1 MANLITIVRMII
13 AFIAICLLFYQ
24 TPASYITA
32 FILTVIAIWFDGLDG
47 FVARLLKESS
57 KFGAVLD
64 ILGDRVVENIYWIVF
79 AVLGWIPV
87 WVPLIVVTRGILTD
101 GVRSIA
107 LEQGYTAFGATTMM
121 KTKLGHFLVAS
132 NFSRGSYA
140 VTKALAFALMI
151 LCNFPF
157 ASMNLFLQGADPEL
171 SAQAI
176 SAWTSF
182 HNVCTAI
189 CPFAHFCVYVAVA
202 FCVLRGL
209 PVLIESRRFFV
220 EEPVKAEEKNED
232 KN

>member
-1 MANLITIVRMII
+1 MANLITIARMII

-32 FILTVIAIWFDGLDG
+32 FFLTAIAIWFDGLDG
-47 FVARLLKESS
+47 FVARLLNESS

-107 LEQGYTAFGATTMM
+107 LEQGYTAFGSTTMM

-157 ASMNLFLQGADPEL
+157 ASMNLFLQGSDPDL
-171 SAQAI
+171 SAKAI
-176 SAWTSF
+176 SAWTHF
-182 HNVCTAI
+182 HSICIHI
-189 CPFAHFCVYVAVA
+189 CPIAHFCVYAAVA
-202 FCVLRGL
+202 FCVIRGL

-220 EEPVKAEEKNED
+220 ED
-232 KN
+232 KEN

>member
-1 MANLITIVRMII
+1 MITILRMII

-32 FILTVIAIWFDGLDG
+32 FILTIIAIWFDGLDG
-47 FVARLLKESS
+47 FVARLLNESS

-87 WVPLIVVTRGILTD
+87 WIPLIVVTRGILTD

-107 LEQGYTAFGATTMM
+107 LEQGYTAFGSSTMM
-121 KTKLGHFLVAS
+121 KTKIGHFLVAS
-132 NFSRGSYA
+132 NFSRGAYA

-157 ASMNLFLQGADPEL
+157 ATMNLFLQGADPAL
-171 SAQAI
+171 SAQAAA
-176 SAWTSF
+176 AWGTF
-182 HNVCTAI
+182 HNICIAI
-189 CPFAHFCVYVAVA
+189 CPFAHFCVYAAVV

-209 PVLIESRRFFV
+209 PVLIESKRFFV
-220 EEPVKAEEKNED
+220 EDKNADKNEA
-232 KN
+232 